1 MAVFSEVARL
11 AARTRRPFDA
21 DDIAGEVALAVADRP
36 ATIMVGYPDPAHYAR
51 QRVRHAGISFDR
63 RERVQRG
70 EGARLVVG
78 SDGLQG
84 PGRRYESADAW
95 EGGGNLLAHATPRVE
110 SLDAIVADRLATG
123 ALLQRACEGLSP
135 VEFRELWLVDG
146 CGYTVQEVA
155 ELCGQRR
162 ETVSRR
168 LSATRR
174 RVRSH
179 HLTTPPLRGTIE
191 DRLPRRVGQAADAG
205 LGIGIGTGTGIAI
218 QVVHQ

>member
-1 MAVFSEVARL
+1 MAVFREVARI
-11 AARTRRPFDA
+11 AARSRRPFDA

-36 ATIMVGYPDPAHYAR
+36 AIIMGGYPNPVHYAR
-51 QRVRHAGISFDR
+51 QRARHAGISFDR

-84 PGRRYESADAW
+84 PGRRYESADAS
-95 EGGGNLLAHATPRVE
+95 EGGGDLLSHAIGRGE
-110 SLDAIVADRLATG
+110 SLDASVANRLVAG
-123 ALLQRACEGLSP
+123 ALLRRACEGLTP

-174 RVRSH
+174 RVG
-179 HLTTPPLRGTIE
+179 LR
-191 DRLPRRVGQAADAG
+191 RAAMSSSSAELEYSG
-205 LGIGIGTGTGIAI
+205 
-218 QVVHQ
+218 

>member
-1 MAVFSEVARL
+1 MAVFREVARL

-21 DDIAGEVALAVADRP
+21 NDIAGEVALAVADRP
-36 ATIMVGYPDPAHYAR
+36 ATIMVGYPDPVHYAR
-51 QRVRHAGISFDR
+51 QRARHAGISFDR

-78 SDGLQG
+78 SDGLQN
-84 PGRRYESADAW
+84 PGRRYESADAADAS
-95 EGGGNLLAHATPRVE
+95 GGGGDLLAHATERVD
-110 SLDAIVADRLATG
+110 SLEAMVADRLAVG
-123 ALLQRACEGLSP
+123 ALLQHACQGLSA

-174 RVRSH
+174 RVRSQH
-179 HLTTPPLRGTIE
+179 EATHSGELE
-191 DRLPRRVGQAADAG
+191 YSS
-205 LGIGIGTGTGIAI
+205 
-218 QVVHQ
+218 